1 MITWTTPTLMI
12 TIKGVHL
19 ESVSFVVTL
28 TQGGVSYTFDEPDVQ
43 YVGCNTVLSIDMTQL
58 QTSELSPGMAKIQV
72 NWTDGYGH
80 RNATKIKSVSFGENL
95 LKEVI

>member
-19 ESVSFVVTL
+19 DNVAFAVTL

-72 NWTDGYGH
+72 NWTDGFGH